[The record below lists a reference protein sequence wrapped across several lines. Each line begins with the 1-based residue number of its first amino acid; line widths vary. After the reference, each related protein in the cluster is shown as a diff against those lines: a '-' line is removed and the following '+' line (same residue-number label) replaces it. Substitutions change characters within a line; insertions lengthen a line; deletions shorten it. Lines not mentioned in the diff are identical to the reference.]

1 MRYYTFKDTPMGTVL
16 FTRDD
21 ETLTGLHWK
30 VFKRAPK
37 IGQDWQENEAVF
49 SDVFSQLEEYY
60 AGKRQTFDL
69 KFAAMGT
76 PFQMSVWKE
85 LEKIPYG
92 VSSTYLQIA
101 TAVGNPNAV
110 RAVGTAIGSN
120 PISIIIPCHRVLTSG
135 GQLGG
140 YAGGLPAK
148 LSLLQTEG
156 LR

>member
-21 ETLTGLHWK
+21 DILTGLHWK
-30 VFKRAPK
+30 VFRRVPHV
-37 IGQDWQENEAVF
+37 GHDWQEDESVF

-60 AGKRQTFDL
+60 AGKRHTFDL
-69 KFAAMGT
+69 QFAAHGT

-92 VSSTYLQIA
+92 VSSTYQQIA
-101 TAVGNPNAV
+101 TAVGKPNAV

-120 PISIIIPCHRVLTSG
+120 PISIIIPCHRVLTSN